1 MSEISQTVRNLSYN
15 PARTDN
21 PSGLTNDILALHAAL
36 SGSGAPDPSLGKIGD
51 TYFDLLTTYN
61 YQKNLSG
68 VWEPTYSISASLPPA
83 PPAVIPDPLPVGEL
97 QTDTIKGKTSDS
109 LNIDAGLNGDIN
121 MTVGATNLLNVGPG
135 NLTIQG
141 NGVITGYSPANIYEV
156 SSDNFTGKQ
165 ITLSAPTDSIKLIGP
180 DPYTIEAVNLGT
192 SLTVK
197 ANDADLVLN
206 AGTSKIKVASSN
218 LANTTANSFI
228 IEHETPGEDVEIKAE
243 GTGAGNVVLRPGA
256 GGGVVQTVENLSLQG
271 NFLVDVGNIQH
282 TTGSIF
288 TIENTSNNQDVLIRT
303 TGSGQLRL
311 NSGSSEVKVESPAT
325 FTPFGFN
332 TSAINASQTYT
343 TAKSLLVNHSGVLT
357 WSEPPETVIWT
368 GTNIG
373 VNGTTYLNVAGLAV
387 NPADVPVY
395 SVLAPN
401 MFVRRI
407 EANLIYS
414 TPWSWGG
421 GTATLE
427 FGLIS
432 SGLPCTDA
440 NWVPAF
446 NIPMTTTGDY
456 YFSLSLPN
464 VNIGA
469 GGGKLACRI
478 VASGTAP
485 TAAQAELTLKLIL
498 SS

>member
-165 ITLSAPTDSIKLIGP
+165 ITLSAPTDSLKLIGP

-197 ANDADLVLN
+197 ANDADLVLD
-206 AGTSKIKVASSN
+206 AGTSQIKASS
-218 LANTTANSFI
+218 A
-228 IEHETPGEDVEIKAE
+228 
-243 GTGAGNVVLRPGA
+243 
-256 GGGVVQTVENLSLQG
+256 LSLQG
-271 NFLVDVGNIQH
+271 KDLLDVEKVQH
-282 TTGSIF
+282 TTASTFIM
-288 TIENTSNNQDVLIRT
+288 ENTSNNQDVLIRT
-303 TGSGQLRL
+303 TASGNLRL
-311 NSGSSEVKVESPAT
+311 NSGSANIEHETPSRFV
-325 FTPFGFN
+325 PFGLT
-332 TSAINASQTYT
+332 TSSINASQTYT

-373 VNGTTYLNVAGLAV
+373 ANGTTYLNVAGLAV

-395 SVLAPN
+395 SVLASN

-414 TPWSWGG
+414 APWSWGG
-421 GTATLE
+421 GSAVLE

-432 SGLPCTDA
+432 SGLPCTAA

-446 NIPMTTTGDY
+446 NIPMTTIGDY
-456 YFSLSLPN
+456 YFTLSLPN
-464 VNIGA
+464 VNLGA
-469 GGGKLACRI
+469 GGGKLGCRL
-478 VASGTAP
+478 VASGTAS
-485 TAAQAELTLKLIL
+485 TAAQAELSLKLIL